1 MSEVNSSNSGA
12 VAATAESPA
21 TDNSQSDQSQGQSTK
36 EPIAQTV
43 AEKRKYK
50 YKVDGKEFEEE
61 LSDDDVRQHL
71 SMSKAANKRFQEAA
85 TIKKQSEQLI
95 RMLREN
101 PEAVLDNPQIM
112 GNKKFREIA
121 EAYLVKQLDEQML
134 TPEQRQQRDMEQKL
148 RQYEQ
153 AEKQRKAQVEAEHM
167 QKLEAHYM
175 QDIESKI
182 ISGLNTQGIPKT
194 PRTVKLMAELMS
206 KNLQYGLDLEP
217 QQLAEMVK
225 QDYLADIQELF
236 GATEADALLNL
247 LGDNVSNKIRQA
259 DLKKLKASQP
269 QFQRTSHN
277 QSASSPNSSSS
288 RQSEQKMSKDEWRE
302 FMDKK
307 FGK

>member
-1 MSEVNSSNSGA
+1 MSEVNNSGA
-12 VAATAESPA
+12 VAAPVESTATEVITS
-21 TDNSQSDQSQGQSTK
+21 NEGQDINVNPEAITK
-36 EPIAQTV
+36 PV
-43 AEKRKYK
+43 NEKRKYK
-50 YKVDGKEFEEE
+50 YKVDGREVEEE
-61 LSDDDVRQHL
+61 LSDEDVRQHL

-95 RMLREN
+95 KMLREN

-121 EAYLVKQLDEQML
+121 ENYLIKQIDEQML
-134 TPEQRQQRDMEQKL
+134 SPEQKQQRDMEQKL

-153 AEKQRKAQVEAEHM
+153 AEKERKDQIEAEQMEKM
-167 QKLEAHYM
+167 QSHYA
-175 QDIESKI
+175 QDYETKI
-182 ISGLNTQGIPKT
+182 VAGLSSQGIPKT
-194 PRTVKLMAELMS
+194 PRTVKRMAELMS
-206 KNLQYGLDLEP
+206 KNLQYGLELEP
-217 QQLAEMVK
+217 SQLAEMVK

-269 QFQRTSHN
+269 QFNRMGS
-277 QSASSPNSSSS
+277 NSSSPTTP
-288 RQSEQKMSKDEWRE
+288 RQPDQRKLTKDEWRE
-302 FMDKK
+302 QMDKK